1 MIARLLAFLLCLL
14 ACVFP
19 ALAQQE
25 ETKGVPAEPDN
36 AAELRERVANV
47 ERVMPKL
54 PDRGAALFFLAA
66 RRQRLGETREAIS
79 LLKESVGLREGFDP
93 SNLRVLLEARRRF
106 PIS

>member
-19 ALAQQE
+19 ALHNKRKRKACLPNR
-25 ETKGVPAEPDN
+25 TTPRN
-36 AAELRERVANV
+36 CANV

-66 RRQRLGETREAIS
+66 WRQHLGETREAIS
-79 LLKESVGLREGFDP
+79 LLKECVGLREGFDP
-93 SNLRVLLEARRRF
+93 SNLRVLLE
-106 PIS
+106 S